1 MHAHNKC
8 YLIQASPKRQRLC
21 TLSIGGQAR
30 LLWVC
35 SMCWW
40 PTIVSWA
47 QCETF
52 GFVSCPP
59 IIQEFFIRVWFSLI
73 TKQKHESRH
82 TQLQPPCPPA
92 PLPISG
98 TIKNRPHKHPTICDL
113 NFIY

>member
-8 YLIQASPKRQRLC
+8 YLIQASPERQRLC

-47 QCETF
+47 QCESF
-52 GFVSCPP
+52 CFRFLSAHHSGIFHSGLVLSHN
-59 IIQEFFIRVWFSLI
+59 QA
-73 TKQKHESRH
+73 KHESRH